1 MKAKK
6 IVALMIGVVSLVG
19 LSVPAKAETYAPVD
33 SASDSSKYYT
43 ETYTVNKD
51 GVSYRGNARRRTG
64 FVSSS
69 GYTLDGNISIVKPV
83 GGKFSLCSVDCVFVT
98 GMTGASRY
106 NSSVF
111 NTPTKGIK
119 TTISSSIL
127 VTKQSNGRQLY
138 ANTDKL
144 NGYKYSNSNYVD
156 TAEQLNIYGYYSTS
170 YNGLTYVV
178 STYSLKY

>member
-33 SASDSSKYYT
+33 SSSDSSKYYT
-43 ETYTVNKD
+43 ETYTVNRG

-83 GGKFSLCSVDCVFVT
+83 G
-98 GMTGASRY
+98 
-106 NSSVF
+106 
-111 NTPTKGIK
+111 
-119 TTISSSIL
+119 
-127 VTKQSNGRQLY
+127 
-138 ANTDKL
+138 
-144 NGYKYSNSNYVD
+144 
-156 TAEQLNIYGYYSTS
+156 
-170 YNGLTYVV
+170 
-178 STYSLKY
+178 

>member
-19 LSVPAKAETYAPVD
+19 IGVPAKAETYAPVD
-33 SASDSSKYYT
+33 SSSDSSRYYT
-43 ETYTVNKD
+43 ETYTVNR
-51 GVSYRGNARRRTG
+51 GGISYNGNARRRTG

-98 GMTGASRY
+98 GMSGKSMY

-111 NTPTKGIK
+111 NTPTKGFSTNIN
-119 TTISSSIL
+119 SSISVMKRINGEHIYDKSKSVNDYKL
-127 VTKQSNGRQLY
+127 SNFYY
-138 ANTDKL
+138 A
-144 NGYKYSNSNYVD
+144 D
-156 TAEQLNIYGYYSTS
+156 TTEQLTVYGTYSSYYR
-170 YNGLTYVV
+170 GLTHIVHSYVIR
-178 STYSLKY
+178 Y

>member
-64 FVSSS
+64 FMSSS

-83 GGKFSLCSVDCVFVT
+83 GGKFSRCSVDCVFVT
-98 GMTGASRY
+98 GMTGTSRY

-111 NTPTKGIK
+111 NTPSKGIK
-119 TTISSSIL
+119 TKIDSSISVMKTISGEHLCDQDRS
-127 VTKQSNGRQLY
+127 
-138 ANTDKL
+138 AND
-144 NGYKYSNSNYVD
+144 YKYSNFYYAD
-156 TAEQLNIYGYYSTS
+156 TTEQLTVFGTYRSY
-170 YNGLTYVV
+170 YNGLTHVVHSYV
-178 STYSLKY
+178 TRY